1 MANTIIPIFSSRGD
15 AEAFLVY
22 PYLFNRQGEWIGF
35 ITPQREVYSVLGYY
49 VGNLTN
55 DPRIFRKRSQEERP
69 RLKPPTRPERIRI
82 PSGNPLPKMMG
93 DVPFEMIDVLQDQ
106 PELLHTLDSGE
117 FRPDMD

>member
-15 AEAFLVY
+15 ADAFLVY
-22 PYLFNRQGEWIGF
+22 PHLFNRQGEWIGF
-35 ITPQREVYSVLGYY
+35 VTSQREVYSVLGYY
-49 VGNLTN
+49 VGSLTN
-55 DPRIFRKRSQEERP
+55 DPRILRKRSMEERP
-69 RLKPPTRPERIRI
+69 RLRPPARPERIRI